1 MKQNVKCHRRGTDI
15 LETMVTYYDEKVESI
30 KADVKRSRK
39 QYPDFVER
47 SRSELTQIAQ
57 FRKSIIDIA
66 KKAEDGP
73 VQIYPKELAK
83 QVLSIG
89 SEFRY
94 EYTNWPLFLF
104 QNRLYAIIGPLTE
117 EEKKLIVCE
126 TADKERGYFERLKS
140 RHNSNAV
147 VEARQNRTRI
157 PENVRIAVWRRDS
170 GRCARCGS
178 REKLEYDHIIPLA
191 EGGASTVRN
200 IELLCERCNR
210 SKAKKIE

>member
-1 MKQNVKCHRRGTDI
+1 MKQNVKCHRLGTDI
-15 LETMVTYYDEKVESI
+15 LETMVAHYDERIESI

-47 SRSELTQIAQ
+47 GRGEVAQ
-57 FRKSIIDIA
+57 LALFRKLIIDTA

-73 VQIYPKELAK
+73 VQIHPKELAK
-83 QVLSIG
+83 QVLGVG
-89 SEFRY
+89 SSCGID
-94 EYTNWPLFLF
+94 YTNWPLFLF
-104 QNRLYAIIGPLTE
+104 QNRLYAIIGPLTG

-126 TADKERGYFERLKS
+126 TADKERAYFERLKS
-140 RHNSNAV
+140 RHNSSAV
-147 VEARQNRTRI
+147 VEARRNRSRI

-170 GRCARCGS
+170 GQCARCGS

-200 IELLCERCNR
+200 VELLCERCNR
-210 SKAKKIE
+210 SKAKKIG

>member
-1 MKQNVKCHRRGTDI
+1 MKQNVKCHRIGTDI
-15 LETMVTYYDEKVESI
+15 LETIVAHCDERIESI
-30 KADVKRSRK
+30 KSDVKRSGK
-39 QYPDFVER
+39 QYPDCVVR
-47 SRSELTQIAQ
+47 SRGELAQIAL
-57 FRKSIIDIA
+57 FRKLIIGIA

-73 VQIYPKELAK
+73 VKIYPREIAK

-89 SEFRY
+89 SRFSY
-94 EYTNWPLFLF
+94 DYTNWPLFLF
-104 QNRLYAIIGPLTE
+104 QNRLYAITGPLTD

-126 TADKERGYFERLKS
+126 TADKERAYFERLKS
-140 RHNSNAV
+140 RHNSNAM
-147 VEARQNRTRI
+147 VEARRNRSRI

-210 SKAKKIE
+210 SKAKRIE